1 MEHSTFEDQIFSD
14 FSGPLSPLG
23 SKALAPTSS
32 PSMSVVPHAMH
43 SVMLSLPA
51 GATVMQHGSNN
62 ELCGQRLPDCN
73 TLLASGSPKMDPY
86 KSSDY
91 GQKMEFVSK
100 MGCYSPTQKFE
111 FMATAGNNN
120 RDHIHQQYSPP
131 PNNGHHNN
139 NNNNNNNSSNNNNGL
154 VPKQPMHHH
163 NHHHHH
169 HHPNAAAAMLSDY
182 HTSLHAHNNGKMEYE
197 SHGQHPHHPHHI
209 TTHMYGG
216 SPHHHNN
223 NHEIINNGLNGEQ
236 SMTLTPNGLI
246 NTTIPGNANSEGGLL
261 NGVNGSGIT
270 SGNSPPEPNNNN
282 LTAAVNGV
290 NLNNL
295 NNSPSNGIKLNKNKQ
310 DELCSNQNVDNANS
324 GPTTVNSNCT
334 TSNNNTPPAAK
345 KTDKKKGDPNGI
357 KKKKTRTTFT
367 AYQLE
372 ELERAFE
379 RAPYPD
385 VFARE
390 ELAIK
395 LNLSES
401 RVQVWFQN
409 RRAKWRKHEP
419 PRKTGYIKTSTP
431 PTSTL
436 NSALAAPF
444 ATFPQTSTVTPPGSM
459 DSWTSYQ
466 PPYELSPQ
474 FSLLSPAASPYGTYS
489 SQYGTYVHESQ
500 IFPMRHFEYGS
511 PPRIEMTTNGPDEA
525 TQKVHATDAGGYVT
539 GPGLVGDLSD
549 GSTVQLVHQQ
559 NSSNNN
565 AVAKYMPTEEAK
577 YISVGAVTQ
586 TLNAIDS
593 NGANV
598 CHMSQDPQ
606 HQPQHQQHDTSVTV
620 LKQHHYVNVATP
632 TGIVGDDANDPNL
645 QTVIKSEDGA
655 GQQQQQQNGGVPT
668 HSYVLPPFLH

>member
-1 MEHSTFEDQIFSD
+1 MEHSTFDDQIFSD

-32 PSMSVVPHAMH
+32 SSMSVVPHAMH
-43 SVMLSLPA
+43 SVMLSLPV

-73 TLLASGSPKMDPY
+73 TLLASSSPKLDPY

-111 FMATAGNNN
+111 FITSTGNNN

-139 NNNNNNNSSNNNNGL
+139 NNNSSSSNNNGL

-163 NHHHHH
+163 HHHHHH

-182 HTSLHAHNNGKMEYE
+182 NTPLHAHSNGKMEYE
-197 SHGQHPHHPHHI
+197 SHGQHAHHPHPHHI
-209 TTHMYGG
+209 ATHMYSG

-223 NHEIINNGLNGEQ
+223 NHEIMNNGLNGEQ
-236 SMTLTPNGLI
+236 NITLTPNGLI
-246 NTTIPGNANSEGGLL
+246 NTTIPGSTNSEGGLL
-261 NGVNGSGIT
+261 NGVSGSGLT
-270 SGNSPPEPNNNN
+270 SGNSPPESNNNN
-282 LTAAVNGV
+282 LTTAVNGV
-290 NLNNL
+290 NINNT
-295 NNSPSNGIKLNKNKQ
+295 PSNGIKLNKNKQ

-324 GPTTVNSNCT
+324 GSTTVNNNCT
-334 TSNNNTPPAAK
+334 TSNSNTPPAAK

-511 PPRIEMTTNGPDEA
+511 PPRIEMTANGPDEA
-525 TQKVHATDAGGYVT
+525 TQKVHATDASGYVT
-539 GPGLVGDLSD
+539 GPGMVGDLSD

-559 NSSNNN
+559 NNSSNN
-565 AVAKYMPTEEAK
+565 AVAKYVPTEEAK

-606 HQPQHQQHDTSVTV
+606 HQQQHQQHDTSVTV

-632 TGIVGDDANDPNL
+632 TGIVGDDTNDPNL
-645 QTVIKSEDGA
+645 QTVIKSEDGT
-655 GQQQQQQNGGVPT
+655 GQQQQQQQNGGVPT